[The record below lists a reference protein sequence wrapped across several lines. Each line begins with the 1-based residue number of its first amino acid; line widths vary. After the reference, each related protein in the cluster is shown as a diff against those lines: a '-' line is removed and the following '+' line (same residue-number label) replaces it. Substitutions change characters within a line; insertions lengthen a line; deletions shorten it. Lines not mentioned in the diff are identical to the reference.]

1 MAKIL
6 MVEDSPTNA
15 ALYAAFLEDAG
26 HTVLPADTGKQALKI
41 GADGDH
47 DLMLLDLQL
56 PDMNGL
62 ELLSKLRDDGVV
74 KPVVVLTGN
83 GSVRVAVDAMR
94 DGAMDFL
101 MKPCSAEKL
110 TETIGSALERFDSRA
125 TEGSAPAESDG
136 RRPEENK
143 TGKSGQSGF
152 LGNSAAMRNVF
163 SLIEAAARS
172 DASVF
177 ITGESG
183 TGKEL
188 CAQAIHKSSGRHNGP
203 FVPLNC
209 AAIPRELME
218 SEIFGHRKGAFTGAV
233 GDREG
238 AAAFADGGTLFLDE
252 LCEMDLDLQAKLLR
266 FIQTGGYKRVGDE
279 AERRTDI
286 RFVCA
291 TNRDPLLEVREGRFR
306 EDLYYRLYVV
316 PIQMPPLRER
326 GRDIQELAERFLRDF
341 AAIEGKQFR
350 HFGADAL
357 YTLHNH
363 PWPGNVREL
372 ENAVRNIVVLH
383 DGEEVARDM
392 LPPTIGSGG
401 ALSSPMQ
408 MSGEAV
414 ASNSPGTPP
423 ADWLVRPIEELEIM
437 AIDAAIEKFNGN
449 VSRASRELGIS
460 TSSIYRKKK
469 AWDEKSGSNLDS

>member
-1 MAKIL
+1 MAQIL

-26 HTVLPADTGKQALKI
+26 YTVLHADTGKQALKT
-41 GADGDH
+41 AEDENH

-56 PDMNGL
+56 PDMDGL
-62 ELLSKLRDDGVV
+62 ALLSKMRESGIV

-101 MKPCSAEKL
+101 MKPCSSEKL
-110 TETIGSALERFDSRA
+110 TETVASALERYSQPEQRA
-125 TEGSAPAESDG
+125 AAADAPDNKDTKQPAGSAKA
-136 RRPEENK
+136 
-143 TGKSGQSGF
+143 GQSGF
-152 LGNSAAMRNVF
+152 LGNSSAMRNVF
-163 SLIEAAARS
+163 SLIEAAAKS

-188 CAQAIHKSSGRHNGP
+188 CAQAIHKSGARHNGP

-218 SEIFGHRKGAFTGAV
+218 SEIFGHRKGSFTGAV

-238 AAAFADGGTLFLDE
+238 AAAYADGGTLFLDE

-266 FIQTGGYKRVGDE
+266 FIQTGSYKRVGDE
-279 AERRTDI
+279 TERRTDI

-291 TNRDPLLEVREGRFR
+291 TNRDPLIEVREGRFR

-326 GRDIQELAERFLRDF
+326 GRDIQSLAERFLQDF
-341 AAIEGKQFR
+341 SAIEGKQFTQ
-350 HFGADAL
+350 FGPDAL
-357 YTLHNH
+357 YALQNH

-383 DGEEVARDM
+383 DGEEVTREM
-392 LPPTIGSGG
+392 LPPTVGSASMPAGGG
-401 ALSSPMQ
+401 AAPAP
-408 MSGEAV
+408 GA
-414 ASNSPGTPP
+414 ASLAPSTPP
-423 ADWLVRPIEELEIM
+423 TDWLVRPIEELEIM

-449 VSRASRELGIS
+449 ISRASRELGIS

-469 AWDEKSGSNLDS
+469 AWDEKNGTPSA

>member
-1 MAKIL
+1 MAQIL

-26 HTVLPADTGKQALKI
+26 HTVLPADTGKEALRI
-41 GADGDH
+41 GAEGGH

-62 ELLSKLRDDGVV
+62 ELLSKLRAEGVV

-110 TETIGSALERFDSRA
+110 TETIASALERFNSGE
-125 TEGSAPAESDG
+125 TPEGPAE
-136 RRPEENK
+136 PK
-143 TGKSGQSGF
+143 TKSRESMPKPSKSGQSGF

-163 SLIEAAARS
+163 SLIEAAAKS

-188 CAQAIHKSSGRHNGP
+188 CAQAIHKSSARHNGP

-218 SEIFGHRKGAFTGAV
+218 SEIFGHRKGSFTGAV
-233 GDREG
+233 SDREG
-238 AAAFADGGTLFLDE
+238 AAAHADGGTLFLDE

-266 FIQTGGYKRVGDE
+266 FIQTGSYKRVGDE
-279 AERRTDI
+279 TERRTDI

-291 TNRDPLLEVREGRFR
+291 TNRDPLIEVREGRFR

-326 GRDIQELAERFLRDF
+326 GRDIQELAERFLLDF
-341 AAIEGKQFR
+341 SAMETKGFTG
-350 HFGADAL
+350 FSEDAL
-357 YTLHNH
+357 YTLQNH
-363 PWPGNVREL
+363 AWPGNVREL

-383 DGEEVARDM
+383 DGDAVTREM
-392 LPPTIGSGG
+392 LPPTITAGG
-401 ALSSPMQ
+401 A
-408 MSGEAV
+408 V
-414 ASNSPGTPP
+414 AAAAGGGATSAAAGPGVPP

-469 AWDEKSGSNLDS
+469 AWEERADAPAA

>member
-1 MAKIL
+1 MAQIL

-26 HTVLPADTGKQALKI
+26 HTVLHADTGKQALKT
-41 GADGDH
+41 AEDSNH

-56 PDMNGL
+56 PDMDGL
-62 ELLSKLRDDGVV
+62 DLLSKLRGAGIV

-101 MKPCSAEKL
+101 MKPCSSEKL
-110 TETIGSALERFDSRA
+110 TETISSALERYSHSSNPPLSADA
-125 TEGSAPAESDG
+125 PPVGKNEGSSSSKA
-136 RRPEENK
+136 
-143 TGKSGQSGF
+143 GQSGF

-163 SLIEAAARS
+163 SLIEAAAKS

-188 CAQAIHKSSGRHNGP
+188 CAQAIHKSGARHNGP

-209 AAIPRELME
+209 AAIPRDLME
-218 SEIFGHRKGAFTGAV
+218 SEIFGHRKGSFTGAV

-238 AAAFADGGTLFLDE
+238 AAAYADGGTLFLDE

-266 FIQTGGYKRVGDE
+266 FIQTGSYKRVGDE
-279 AERRTDI
+279 TERRTDI

-291 TNRDPLLEVREGRFR
+291 TNRDPLSEVRDGRFR

-326 GRDIQELAERFLRDF
+326 GRDIQDLAERFLQDF
-341 AAIEGKQFR
+341 SAIEGKKFT
-350 HFGADAL
+350 HFGPDAL
-357 YTLHNH
+357 YALQNH
-363 PWPGNVREL
+363 AWPGNVREL
-372 ENAVRNIVVLH
+372 ENAIRNIVVLH
-383 DGEEVARDM
+383 DGDEVSREM
-392 LPPTIGSGG
+392 LPPTVGSATPAGG
-401 ALSSPMQ
+401 STAAAQPEPGS
-408 MSGEAV
+408 A
-414 ASNSPGTPP
+414 ASGTPP
-423 ADWLVRPIEELEIM
+423 LDWLVRPIEELEIM

-449 VSRASRELGIS
+449 ISRASRELGIS

-469 AWDEKSGSNLDS
+469 AWDEKNGNTPAI